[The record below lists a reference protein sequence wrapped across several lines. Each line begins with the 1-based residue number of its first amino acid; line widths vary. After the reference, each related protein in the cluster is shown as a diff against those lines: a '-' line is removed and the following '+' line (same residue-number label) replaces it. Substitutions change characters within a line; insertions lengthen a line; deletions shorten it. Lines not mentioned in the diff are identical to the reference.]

1 LPEFNGRTFKIN
13 ALFELSDSEYV
24 IRLQNG
30 EVQAFD
36 ALYNRHHRAVY
47 ANIFKL
53 VKEATASQDILQEVF
68 IALWEHRLSIDADQS
83 VAGWLFVVSYN
94 KSIAYLK
101 RALRQAIVRSEL
113 GNEVYPDE
121 NEVTLR
127 ERQVQRLEEAVQQ
140 LSPQKRKVLE
150 LCKFQGRTYEE
161 VAQEL
166 NISKHTV
173 KEYVSLAIGNIKEY
187 IKNHPENMILLF
199 THILLFYMFF
209 CVVFPCVTFL

>member
-127 ERQVQRLEEAVQQ
+127 ERQVQLLEEAVQQ

-173 KEYVSLAIGNIKEY
+173 KEYLSLAIGNIKEY